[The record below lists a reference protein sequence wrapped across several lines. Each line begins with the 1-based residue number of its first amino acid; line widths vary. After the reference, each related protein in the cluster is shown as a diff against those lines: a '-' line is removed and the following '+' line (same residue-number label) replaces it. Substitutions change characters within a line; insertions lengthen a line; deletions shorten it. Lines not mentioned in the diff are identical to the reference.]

1 VGLNSPKTIAEVL
14 DEIERI
20 QHELFSLQKAV
31 EKIDKAD
38 AASRATSG
46 KRNTVISRRRPR

>member
-20 QHELFSLQKAV
+20 QQELFSLQKAV

-46 KRNTVISRRRPR
+46 KRNTTISRRRPK

>member
-1 VGLNSPKTIAEVL
+1 MGLNSPKTIAEVL

-38 AASRATSG
+38 AASRGQAE
-46 KRNTVISRRRPR
+46 KEIR

>member
-20 QHELFSLQKAV
+20 QQELFSLQKAV
-31 EKIDKAD
+31 EKIEKAD

-46 KRNTVISRRRPR
+46 KRKR

>member
-20 QHELFSLQKAV
+20 QQELFSLQKAV

-46 KRNTVISRRRPR
+46 KRVTVISRRRPK

>member
-1 VGLNSPKTIAEVL
+1 MGLNTPKTIAEVL

-46 KRNTVISRRRPR
+46 KRNTVISRRRPK

>member
-1 VGLNSPKTIAEVL
+1 MGLNTPKTIAEVL

-20 QHELFSLQKAV
+20 QQELFSLQKAV

-38 AASRATSG
+38 AASGATSG
-46 KRNTVISRRRPR
+46 KRNTVISHR

>member
-1 VGLNSPKTIAEVL
+1 MGLNSPKTIAEVL

-20 QHELFSLQKAV
+20 QQELFSLQKAV

-46 KRNTVISRRRPR
+46 KRNTTISRRRPK

>member
-1 VGLNSPKTIAEVL
+1 MGLNTPKTIAEVL

-20 QHELFSLQKAV
+20 QQELFSLQKAV

-38 AASRATSG
+38 AASGATTSG
-46 KRNTVISRRRPR
+46 KRNTVISHR

>member
-1 VGLNSPKTIAEVL
+1 VGLNWPKTIAEVL

-20 QHELFSLQKAV
+20 QQELFSLQKAV
-31 EKIDKAD
+31 EKIEKAA

-46 KRNTVISRRRPR
+46 KRKR

>member
-20 QHELFSLQKAV
+20 KQELFSLQKAL
-31 EKIDKAD
+31 EKIEKAD
-38 AASRATSG
+38 IASRGATSG
-46 KRNTVISRRRPR
+46 KRKR

>member
-20 QHELFSLQKAV
+20 QQELFSLQKAV

-38 AASRATSG
+38 AASRATS
-46 KRNTVISRRRPR
+46 RSEERRISRRRPK